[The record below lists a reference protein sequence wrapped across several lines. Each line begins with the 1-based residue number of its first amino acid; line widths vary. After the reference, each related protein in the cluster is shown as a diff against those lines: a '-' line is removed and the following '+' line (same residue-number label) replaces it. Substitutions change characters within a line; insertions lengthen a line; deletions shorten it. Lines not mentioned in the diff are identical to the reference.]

1 MWCLSVSSHML
12 FCKVR
17 WRPGSEFLFAASD
30 YSGAVCLWDT
40 RATTSPLSSS
50 LAHEGKALCL
60 DWISASS
67 SRINSSNSVSG
78 SSSSN
83 STEGNRRQRRAKEV
97 AESSAVNSQ
106 WAILSGGSDSKMAIS
121 PIASD

>member
-1 MWCLSVSSHML
+1 M
-12 FCKVR
+12 
-17 WRPGSEFLFAASD
+17 
-30 YSGAVCLWDT
+30 CLWDT

-83 STEGNRRQRRAKEV
+83 TEGNRRQRRSESAKEV